1 MNIDDNAAHH
11 DQSIVVAPAP
21 QRRRVLVAVAATL
34 AAVALILD
42 PIARN
47 ALSDGRTIDLG
58 LLQLDL
64 AYNTGVAFSLG
75 NQLPT
80 AVILAL
86 TSLITLGFAIY
97 AWRTA
102 SEQRTLQTVSF
113 AAIVAGAAA
122 NVIDRLLDG
131 KVTDYFHT
139 GWWPT
144 FNLADTYITCGVVV
158 LVLTVLFE
166 PGATRMSENNN

>member
-1 MNIDDNAAHH
+1 MNIDDNAADH
-11 DQSIVVAPAP
+11 DQSIVTASA

-47 ALSDGRTIDLG
+47 ALSDGRTVDLG

-166 PGATRMSENNN
+166 PGFTRTSENNN